1 MGNIF
6 NKIGR
11 EFTVT
16 EVAEYLGVSRPTL
29 YAMLNDGR
37 LGGLDLAAIYDYA
50 YQQGMKDREEEIIK
64 MIKS

>member
-1 MGNIF
+1 MSDTH
-6 NKIGR
+6 NKISR

-16 EVAEYLGVSRPTL
+16 EVAEYLGISRPTL
-29 YAMLNDGR
+29 YAMLDDGR

-50 YQQGMKDREEEIIK
+50 VKQGKKERDEEIIK

>member
-1 MGNIF
+1 MSDTH
-6 NKIGR
+6 NKISR

-16 EVAEYLGVSRPTL
+16 EVAEYLGISRPTL
-29 YAMLNDGR
+29 YAMLDDGR

-50 YQQGMKDREEEIIK
+50 YQQGMKDRNEEIIK

>member
-1 MGNIF
+1 MSDTH
-6 NKIGR
+6 NKISR

-16 EVAEYLGVSRPTL
+16 EVAEYLGISRPTL

-37 LGGLDLAAIYDYA
+37 LGGLHLAAIYDYA
-50 YQQGMKDREEEIIK
+50 YQQGIKDREEEIIK

>member
-16 EVAEYLGVSRPTL
+16 EIAEYLGVSRPTL

-37 LGGLDLAAIYDYA
+37 LGGLHLAAIYDYA